1 MYDLYPEFW
10 RTLPSTTHV
19 ELAPQTHPLPGEL
32 HTLGETELHFLMSTY
47 FKSIAVLAHSL
58 TSVSLERIDWL
69 GQIYSGKNYLKSA
82 MLEYFD

>member
-10 RTLPSTTHV
+10 CTLPSTTHV
-19 ELAPQTHPLPGEL
+19 ELAPQTHPLPAEL
-32 HTLGETELHFLMSTY
+32 HTLGETELHFLMSRY

>member
-1 MYDLYPEFW
+1 MYDLYPEFLC
-10 RTLPSTTHV
+10 TLPSTTHV
-19 ELAPQTHPLPGEL
+19 ELAPQTHPLPAEL
-32 HTLGETELHFLMSTY
+32 HTLGETKLHFLMSRY

-69 GQIYSGKNYLKSA
+69 GQIYSEKNYLKSA